1 MERLKLRP
9 LSLDFRL
16 KLSLGL
22 ATRFLVVAR
31 AVSIHYRKATTRKII
46 TQLSADQL
54 RDIGVD
60 EQPDGRFAVSA
71 RLMTRL
77 MSMR

>member
-1 MERLKLRP
+1 MDRLKLARS
-9 LSLDFRL
+9 SLDFRL
-16 KLSLGL
+16 TMSLGL
-22 ATRFLVVAR
+22 ATGLLAVAR
-31 AVSIHYRKATTRKII
+31 ALSSHYRNEKTRKII

-54 RDIGVD
+54 RDIGID

-71 RLMTRL
+71 RLMTSL